1 MPTPPSGPSVSKEQ
15 MARWDNA
22 ASQVEKHQSL
32 IDQQESKTREL
43 QARLHEFV
51 TLDIFSKLQ
60 HDFKNTM
67 EDVDK
72 NKEDIAYNKD
82 AIEKLKKLMD
92 SFVK

>member
-22 ASQVEKHQSL
+22 ASQADKHQSL